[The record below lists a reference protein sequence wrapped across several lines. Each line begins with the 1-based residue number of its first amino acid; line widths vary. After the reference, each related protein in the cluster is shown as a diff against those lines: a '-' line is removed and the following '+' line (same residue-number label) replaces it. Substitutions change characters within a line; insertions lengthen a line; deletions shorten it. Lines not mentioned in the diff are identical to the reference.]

1 MENPF
6 GLQIEGEADSKKS
19 ISEANGSSLKVRP
32 SRQPQI
38 AVPMVISPCMYGFT
52 LLKTNK
58 YVVRD
63 NLIVTQQFFHGSW
76 LGC

>member
-1 MENPF
+1 MENAF

-32 SRQPQI
+32 NRQPQI
-38 AVPMVISPCMYGFT
+38 AVPMVMSPCMYGFI

-58 YVVRD
+58 YVVSD
-63 NLIVTQQFFHGSW
+63 NLIVTQQCFHGFW
-76 LGC
+76 MGC